1 MRSGRLLQ
9 VLMLLQAHGR
19 MSAQRLAAETEVSVR
34 TIHRD
39 IEELSASGV
48 PVVADR
54 GAAGGFRLLEGWRTR
69 LTGLTPIEAQAVF
82 MAGAPA
88 AADQLG
94 LGDAAASAQL
104 KLLAS
109 LPEAWQADAQRV
121 AARFHLDA
129 VGWYRAPPRSDF
141 LSAVANAVWNDK
153 RLTIDY
159 ESWKGVG
166 EREIEPLGL
175 VLKAGEWYVVAQSSK
190 GVATYKV
197 ASIRAIKEVGKPFK
211 RPSRFDLAKHWATS
225 IQRFEAG
232 LYSGSAVVRA
242 SPLGLRRLHDLSDAV
257 AKAVDAAT
265 SKPDRKGWRRVT
277 IPIESVDWTS
287 LELLKVGAECEV
299 LSPPELRSKLKER
312 AAALLKLYQVHF
324 SV

>member
-9 VLMLLQAHGR
+9 ILMLLQAHGR
-19 MSAQRLAAETEVSVR
+19 MSAQRLSEETEVSVR

-82 MAGAPA
+82 MAGAPG

-109 LPEAWQADAQRV
+109 LPEAWQADARRV
-121 AARFHLDA
+121 SARFHLDA
-129 VGWYRAPPRSDF
+129 VGWYRAPPRVDY
-141 LSAVANAVWNDK
+141 LSTVANAVWNDK
-153 RLTIDY
+153 CLTIGY
-159 ESWKGVG
+159 ESWRGIG
-166 EREIEPLGL
+166 ERHIEPLGL

-190 GVATYKV
+190 GIATYKV
-197 ASIRAIKEVGKPFK
+197 ANILSIAEVGGTFK
-211 RPSRFDLAKHWATS
+211 RPPRFDLAKHWATS
-225 IQRFEAG
+225 LERFEAG
-232 LYSGSAVVRA
+232 LYRATAVVRA
-242 SPLGLRRLHDLSDAV
+242 SPLGLERLRDLSDAMR
-257 AKAVDAAT
+257 KAIERAN
-265 SKPDRKGWRRVT
+265 SKPDKKGWRRVT
-277 IPIESVDWTS
+277 IPMESADYTS
-287 LELLKVGAECEV
+287 LELLRVGGECEV
-299 LSPPELRSKLKER
+299 VSPPELRARIAQR
-312 AAALLKLYQVHF
+312 AGAIAALNH
-324 SV
+324 

>member
-9 VLMLLQAHGR
+9 ILMLLQAHGR
-19 MSAQRLAAETEVSVR
+19 MSAQRLSQETEVSVR

-82 MAGAPA
+82 MAGAPG

-109 LPEAWQADAQRV
+109 LPEAWQADARRV
-121 AARFHLDA
+121 SARFHLDA
-129 VGWYRAPPRSDF
+129 VGWYRAPPRVDY
-141 LSAVANAVWNDK
+141 LSTVANAVWNDK
-153 RLTIDY
+153 RLTISY

-166 EREIEPLGL
+166 ERHLEPLGL
-175 VLKAGEWYVVAQSSK
+175 VLKAGEWYVVAQSSR
-190 GVATYKV
+190 GIATYKV
-197 ASIRAIKEVGKPFK
+197 ANILSIAEVGGTFK
-211 RPSRFDLAKHWATS
+211 RPPRFDLAKHWAAS
-225 IQRFEAG
+225 IERFEAG
-232 LYSGSAVVRA
+232 LYRATAVVRA
-242 SPLGLRRLHDLSDAV
+242 SPLGLERLRDLNDAMR
-257 AKAVDAAT
+257 KAIERAN
-265 SKPDRKGWRRVT
+265 SKPDKKGWRRVT
-277 IPIESVDWTS
+277 IPMESADYTS
-287 LELLKVGAECEV
+287 LELLRVGAECEV
-299 LSPPELRSKLKER
+299 VSPPGLRARIAQR
-312 AAALLKLYQVHF
+312 AAAIAALNK
-324 SV
+324 

>member
-9 VLMLLQAHGR
+9 ILMLLQAHGR
-19 MSAQRLAAETEVSVR
+19 MSAQRLSQETEVSVR

-82 MAGAPA
+82 MAGAPG

-109 LPEAWQADAQRV
+109 LPEAWQADARRV
-121 AARFHLDA
+121 SARFHLDA
-129 VGWYRAPPRSDF
+129 VGWYRAPPRVDY
-141 LSAVANAVWNDK
+141 LSTVANAAWNDK
-153 RLTIDY
+153 RLTIGY
-159 ESWKGVG
+159 ESWRGIG
-166 EREIEPLGL
+166 ERHIEPLGL

-190 GVATYKV
+190 GIATYKV
-197 ASIRAIKEVGKPFK
+197 ANILSIAEVGGTFK
-211 RPSRFDLAKHWATS
+211 RPPRFDLAKHWATS
-225 IQRFEAG
+225 LERFEAG
-232 LYSGSAVVRA
+232 LYSATAVVRA
-242 SPLGLRRLHDLSDAV
+242 SPLGLERLRDLSDAMR
-257 AKAVDAAT
+257 KAIERAN
-265 SKPDRKGWRRVT
+265 SKPDKKGWRRVT
-277 IPIESVDWTS
+277 IPMESADYTS
-287 LELLKVGAECEV
+287 LELLRVGGECEV
-299 LSPPELRSKLKER
+299 VSPPELRARIAQR
-312 AAALLKLYQVHF
+312 AGAIAALNH
-324 SV
+324 